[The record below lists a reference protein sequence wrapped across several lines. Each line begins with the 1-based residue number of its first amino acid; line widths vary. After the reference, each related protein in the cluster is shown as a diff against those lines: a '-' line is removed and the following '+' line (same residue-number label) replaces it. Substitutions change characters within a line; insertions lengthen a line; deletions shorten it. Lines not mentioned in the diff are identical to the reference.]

1 MDKTS
6 MSINVKS
13 VREKK
18 SRKYRPEG
26 DGNQNTV
33 AMSRSAH
40 TLGRDHLVNTLPT
53 KTSH

>member
-6 MSINVKS
+6 VSIDVKS
-13 VREKK
+13 MREKK
-18 SRKYRPEG
+18 SRKYRPG
-26 DGNQNTV
+26 RDGNQNTV

-40 TLGRDHLVNTLPT
+40 TLGRAHLVNTLPT